1 MIRLTARLR
10 RARDEAHADAGFT
23 LIEMLV
29 SMLLLGVLGI
39 VFMDTIMGS
48 KSSLTA
54 TATSQ
59 DLNEEARLA
68 LNRMARELRQA
79 TAITKVLNP
88 DGASY
93 SASAITAVTFTADF
107 NGDGC
112 IDGVAPTPTPTPPPV
127 CQPYSAS
134 NPETLTYCWDPS
146 GSSKQLYLIPG
157 TLSGATCQ
165 VSGAMPILA
174 GQVTTLKL
182 AYRSNL
188 YLYDANGDGITT
200 WTELDQAG
208 PPVGNQ
214 NGVLDQPEMANIDSV
229 VIDMTVASTGG
240 FSQSYETQVDL
251 RNLS

>member
-1 MIRLTARLR
+1 MTRLR
-10 RARDEAHADAGFT
+10 RVRARAADDAGFT

-29 SMLLLGVLGI
+29 SMLLLSVLGI
-39 VFMDTIMGS
+39 VFMTTIMGS

-59 DLNEEARLA
+59 NLNEEARLA

-79 TAITKVLNP
+79 TAITNVLNP

-93 SASAITAVTFTADF
+93 SATAITAVTFTADF

-112 IDGVAPTPTPTPPPV
+112 IDGVAPSPAPTPAPV
-127 CQPYSAS
+127 CQAYSAN

-146 GSSKQLYLIPG
+146 ASSKQLYLVPG
-157 TLSGATCQ
+157 TLSGSTCQ

-174 GQVTTLKL
+174 GQVTSFMLG
-182 AYRSNL
+182 YRSNL
-188 YLYDANGDGITT
+188 YLYDANGDGITS

-208 PPVGNQ
+208 PPVGNDDGQ
-214 NGVLDQPEMANIDSV
+214 LDQPEISNVDSV
-229 VIDMTVASTGG
+229 VIDLTVASNGS
-240 FSQSYETQVDL
+240 FSQTYETQVDL

>member
-1 MIRLTARLR
+1 MMRLLR
-10 RARDEAHADAGFT
+10 HRDAVAPAGDAGLT

-39 VFMDTIMGS
+39 VFTTTIMGS
-48 KSSLTA
+48 RSSLSA

-79 TAITKVLNP
+79 TAITNVLNP
-88 DGASY
+88 DGTSY
-93 SASAITAVTFTADF
+93 NPAAITAVTFTADF

-112 IDGVAPTPTPTPPPV
+112 IDGIAPTPTPTPAPV
-127 CQPYSAS
+127 CQPYNAG

-157 TLSGATCQ
+157 NLSGSTCQ

-174 GQVTTLKL
+174 GQVTSFML

-200 WTELDQAG
+200 WSELDQAG
-208 PPVGNQ
+208 PPVGND
-214 NGVLDQPEMANIDSV
+214 NGQLDQPELANVDSV
-229 VIDMTVASTGG
+229 VIDLTVASNGT
-240 FSQSYETQVDL
+240 FSQSYQTQVDL

>member
-1 MIRLTARLR
+1 MTSLR
-10 RARDEAHADAGFT
+10 RHERASADAGFT

-29 SMLLLGVLGI
+29 AMLLLGMLGT
-39 VFMDTIMGS
+39 VFMTTIMGS
-48 KSSLTA
+48 KSSLSA
-54 TATSQ
+54 TASSQ

-79 TAITKVLNP
+79 TSITNVLNP

-93 SASAITAVTFTADF
+93 GSTAITAVTFTADF

-112 IDGVAPTPTPTPPPV
+112 VDGVAPAPAPTPAPV
-127 CQPYSAS
+127 CSAYNAN
-134 NPETLTYCWDPS
+134 NPETLTYCWDPA

-157 TLSGATCQ
+157 TLSGSTCQ

-174 GQVTTLKL
+174 GQVTSFML
-182 AYRSNL
+182 AYRSNQ

-200 WTELDQAG
+200 WSELDQAG
-208 PPVGNQ
+208 PPVGN
-214 NGVLDQPEMANIDSV
+214 NDDALDQPEMANIDSV
-229 VIDMTVASTGG
+229 VIDLTVASSGR

>member
-1 MIRLTARLR
+1 MRIMDPRSGCQQC
-10 RARDEAHADAGFT
+10 DAGFT
-23 LIEMLV
+23 LVEMLV
-29 SMLLLGVLGI
+29 AMVLLGAFGVVFVTTI
-39 VFMDTIMGS
+39 VGAKT
-48 KSSLTA
+48 SLSA
-54 TATSQ
+54 TASSQ

-79 TAITKVLNP
+79 NAITKVINP
-88 DGASY
+88 DGSSY
-93 SASAITAVTFTADF
+93 STSAITAVTFTADF

-112 IDGVAPTPTPTPPPV
+112 IDGVAISPTPTPPPV
-127 CQPYSAS
+127 CTPYSAN

-146 GSSKQLYLIPG
+146 AAAKQVYLIPG
-157 TLSGATCQ
+157 TLSGTTCQ
-165 VSGAMPILA
+165 VAGSMPILA
-174 GQVTTLKL
+174 GQVIAFKL
-182 AYRSNL
+182 SYRSNR
-188 YLYDANGDGITT
+188 YLNDANGDGITT

-229 VIDMTVASTGG
+229 VIDLTVASSGR